1 LYPAGESENSLIVD
15 LVVRNVRVEKCDPLQ
30 QIAVQAGKIVACG
43 RQLDYTGVS
52 EVDAGGR
59 LILPGFVDSHV
70 HLDIALVNDMQ
81 KPGRQILYTSQKEMM
96 ADMEARKKAF
106 TKQDIIY
113 RAETLLD
120 MAVRHG
126 VTAVRAQ
133 CHIDPEV
140 GLHHLEALL
149 EVKQR
154 VVSRITL
161 QIVAFPNQELLRADT
176 LSLFENAFTMG
187 ADVMGCAP
195 LHDEDRF
202 RHMDV
207 ALELAAKYHV
217 DLDVHADLTLPQ
229 VVDVDGLDV
238 VTLARKILSGGYQ
251 GRVCAGHLS
260 ALDSLS
266 QADASKVIDLIRE
279 ANISVISLPDLYRLG
294 RTDTQHV
301 RRGLTRVKEMLQA
314 GVNVCFASNN
324 TRDCLRP
331 YGNMNPL
338 EEALILSYGAHMDE
352 VGQLESLIQMAT
364 TNAARAIGL
373 TSYGLNPGDNAD
385 FILLAASSPSAAI
398 INQSEV
404 SHVFKAGQLLV
415 ENQRTCIWHVPTH
428 YPTMIL

>member
-1 LYPAGESENSLIVD
+1 MTDGVSENSLIVD
-15 LVVRNVRVEKCDPLQ
+15 LVVRNVRLGKFDQLQ
-30 QIAVQAGKIVACG
+30 QIAVQAGKIVACDSL
-43 RQLDYTGVS
+43 LDTTGVS

-59 LILPGFVDSHV
+59 LILPGFIDSHV
-70 HLDIALVNDMQ
+70 HLDIALVNDMR
-81 KPGRQILYTSQKEMM
+81 KPGRQNPYASQKEMM

-106 TKQDIIY
+106 TKEDIIL
-113 RAETLLD
+113 RSETLLD

-126 VTAVRAQ
+126 VTALRAQ

-140 GLHHLEALL
+140 GLRHLEALL

-154 VVSRITL
+154 VAERITL
-161 QIVAFPNQELLRADT
+161 QIVAFPNKELLHTDT
-176 LSLFENAFTMG
+176 LSLFEDAFAMG

-195 LHDEDRF
+195 LHDEDRL
-202 RHMDV
+202 RHIDV
-207 ALELAAKYHV
+207 AMDMAAKYHV
-217 DLDVHADLTLPQ
+217 DLDVHADLALPH
-229 VVDVDGLDV
+229 VVEVDELDV
-238 VTLARKILSGGYQ
+238 VILARKILSSGYQ
-251 GRVCAGHLS
+251 GRVCAGHVS
-260 ALDSLS
+260 ALDSLP
-266 QADASKVIDLIRE
+266 QTEAKQVIELIRE

-294 RTDTQHV
+294 RADTQHV

-352 VGQLESLIQMAT
+352 VSQLETLIEMAT
-364 TNAARAIGL
+364 INAARAIGL
-373 TSYGLNPGDNAD
+373 TSYGLNVGDDAD
-385 FILLAASSPSAAI
+385 FILLAASSSSAAI

-415 ENQRTCIWHVPTH
+415 ENQRTCIWHIPTH

>member
-1 LYPAGESENSLIVD
+1 LIVD
-15 LVVRNVRVEKCDPLQ
+15 LVVRNVRLGKFDQLQ
-30 QIAVQAGKIVACG
+30 QIAVQAGKIAACG
-43 RQLDYTGVS
+43 SLLDLTGVS

-59 LILPGFVDSHV
+59 LILPGFIDSHV
-70 HLDIALVNDMQ
+70 HLDIALVNDMRISGRQ
-81 KPGRQILYTSQKEMM
+81 KPYTSQKEMM
-96 ADMEARKKAF
+96 ADMEARKKVF
-106 TKQDIIY
+106 TKEDIML

-126 VTAVRAQ
+126 VTALRAQ

-140 GLHHLEALL
+140 GLRHLEALL

-154 VVSRITL
+154 VASRLTL
-161 QIVAFPNQELLRADT
+161 QIVAFPNQELLREDT
-176 LSLFENAFTMG
+176 LSLFENAFAMG

-195 LHDEDRF
+195 LHDVDRR
-202 RHMDV
+202 RHIDV
-207 ALELAAKYHV
+207 AMDMAAKYQV
-217 DLDVHADLTLPQ
+217 DLDVHADLALLQ
-229 VVDVDGLDV
+229 VAEVDELDV
-238 VTLARKILSGGYQ
+238 VILARKILATGFQ
-251 GRVCAGHLS
+251 GRVCAGHVS
-260 ALDSLS
+260 ALDSLPQS
-266 QADASKVIDLIRE
+266 EAMQVIDLIRE

-294 RTDTQHV
+294 RADTQHV

-352 VGQLESLIQMAT
+352 VGQLETLIEMTT

-385 FILLAASSPSAAI
+385 FILLAASSLSAAI